1 MKDTVAAPGRECQR
15 SLDAGPAVCVHQ
27 LDEEEKAVAEA
38 RRALAVDPEVGDSR
52 WLNENCYW
60 PEQADK
66 MAAQLGAAARS
77 K

>member
-1 MKDTVAAPGRECQR
+1 
-15 SLDAGPAVCVHQ
+15 VHQ